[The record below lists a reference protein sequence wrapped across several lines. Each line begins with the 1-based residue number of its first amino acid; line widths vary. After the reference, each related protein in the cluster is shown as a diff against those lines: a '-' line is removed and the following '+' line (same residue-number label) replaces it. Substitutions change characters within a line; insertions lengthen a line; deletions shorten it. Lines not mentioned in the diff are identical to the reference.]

1 MFEEKMIAPCGLD
14 CSLCS
19 EAHKKEK
26 PCSGCMGPDDCKPEF
41 CSARC
46 TIIQCAKRKEGSYRF
61 CDECPDFPCDLIRER
76 DEIYRTQQA
85 LEESPIENLKCYREK
100 GMSAFLREQKAR
112 WTCKECG
119 GVVSVND
126 GVCSGCGKKYSRE
139 TFQTEK

>member
-61 CDECPDFPCDLIRER
+61 CDECPDFPCEFSRERESRYQSQYALRESPLGNLKAIREQGMDR
-76 DEIYRTQQA
+76 FLAQE
-85 LEESPIENLKCYREK
+85 RE
-100 GMSAFLREQKAR
+100 R
-112 WTCKECG
+112 WSCKKCG
-119 GVVSVND
+119 GVISVHT
-126 GVCSGCGKKYSRE
+126 GLCSGCGKKYSLS
-139 TFQTEK
+139 